1 METREDIVHMVYAF
15 VCDPDECNTLIEVH
29 CSKWD
34 FPSGQVRMNCPCGRP
49 MQLTERNE
57 RGV

>member
-1 METREDIVHMVYAF
+1 MSNPVYTFA
-15 VCDPDECNTLIEVH
+15 CDPYECGTLIEVH

-34 FPSGQVRMNCPCGRP
+34 FPSGQVRMTCPCGRD
-49 MQLTERNE
+49 MLRIERNE